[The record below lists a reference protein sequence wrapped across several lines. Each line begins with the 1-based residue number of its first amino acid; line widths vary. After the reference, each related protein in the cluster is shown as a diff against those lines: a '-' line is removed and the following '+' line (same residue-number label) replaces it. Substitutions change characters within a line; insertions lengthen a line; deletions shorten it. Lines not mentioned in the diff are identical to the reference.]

1 MGNVNTQFIL
11 SMLIIVLGYFAKR
24 IGLLTEKDGEGISKV
39 VFNISLPA
47 LVIKTFS
54 AITVEASLIWLP
66 VINMLYGAFIAFLG
80 FLLIK
85 DTDRKRRGMLIYLLP
100 GFNVGLFAYPLVE
113 AVWGQNALKYFGM
126 FDMGNA
132 IILFGLCYII
142 AGHFSSETEKADFK
156 SIAKKLVKSVPLVSY
171 ILTLTLNLTNIGFP
185 KIVVDVCDILSKAN
199 MPLSLLLL
207 GIYLSFTFEKSY
219 WKDIGKVLATRY
231 ITGAIIGGILYFIL
245 PFEPLFRTTLLI
257 GMILPIGMAVIPYS
271 IQFDYDRRFVGTTT
285 NLTVIISFG
294 LMWLI
299 MSLLSV

>member
-11 SMLIIVLGYFAKR
+11 SMLIIALGYFAKR

-113 AVWGQNALKYFGM
+113 AVWGQNGLKYFGM

-294 LMWLI
+294 LMWMI